1 MTANMICHTSASS
14 SASMTCLWQ
23 GLQELGSSHQLET
36 RPAAWKAVG
45 WGGLLPGEHHNAAL
59 L

>member
-1 MTANMICHTSASS
+1 
-14 SASMTCLWQ
+14 MTCLWQ